1 MAVVAIY
8 VCPEAACVDIAI
20 LPADCQ
26 IGRPPSAVIP
36 RMFCCALLLPACI
49 ARCEHTSIFYWLAE
63 VSTDPLLFALLQ
75 TMDTTLSQVY
85 EAIASST
92 VAAPT
97 QPHSPSQIQ
106 EIILPPINS
115 VVTAKRSMFT
125 GLQKNIV
132 N

>member
-1 MAVVAIY
+1 MA
-8 VCPEAACVDIAI
+8 
-20 LPADCQ
+20 
-26 IGRPPSAVIP
+26 G
-36 RMFCCALLLPACI
+36 
-49 ARCEHTSIFYWLAE
+49 
-63 VSTDPLLFALLQ
+63 VSVLQ
-75 TMDTTLSQVY
+75 TMDMTLSQVY
-85 EAIASST
+85 EALASST

-97 QPHSPSQIQ
+97 QPHASSQIQ

>member
-1 MAVVAIY
+1 MAM
-8 VCPEAACVDIAI
+8 

-26 IGRPPSAVIP
+26 PGRPVFVVLPC
-36 RMFCCALLLPACI
+36 MFCSALLFLYALQGVSMHPSFI
-49 ARCEHTSIFYWLAE
+49 GWLKFSMAG
-63 VSTDPLLFALLQ
+63 VSLLQ
-75 TMDTTLSQVY
+75 TMDMTLSQVY
-85 EAIASST
+85 EALASST

-97 QPHSPSQIQ
+97 QPHSLSTIQ
-106 EIILPPINS
+106 EIVLPPVKS